1 MIARHELQQEVYMV
15 RAALCLLQ
23 KILVVFFFSLLLT
36 GAHNDEVVSPPS
48 PSTALSYTVPFQG
61 IFEVKQ
67 AA

>member
-1 MIARHELQQEVYMV
+1 VPPPKNSRG
-15 RAALCLLQ
+15 
-23 KILVVFFFSLLLT
+23 FFFSLLLT